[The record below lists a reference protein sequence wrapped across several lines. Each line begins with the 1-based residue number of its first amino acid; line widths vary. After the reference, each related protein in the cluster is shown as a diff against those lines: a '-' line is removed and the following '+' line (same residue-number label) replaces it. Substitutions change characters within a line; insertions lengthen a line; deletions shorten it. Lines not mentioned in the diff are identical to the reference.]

1 MQKPWKTYQKIKGDV
16 LIVYQKSSFL
26 KPIKQI
32 IRGWNVNLADLP
44 TRNSDINVCRKMI
57 CIGMVQNFY

>member
-1 MQKPWKTYQKIKGDV
+1 MKNLSKNQGRCFDKH
-16 LIVYQKSSFL
+16 QKSSFL

-57 CIGMVQNFY
+57 CIGMVQSFY